1 MTFLDEI
8 IRQKRLKL
16 KNLKK
21 RTPIAEIEAAIGHQE
36 KAYLQKRPFFEPF
49 SKRSNKEVRVIAEL
63 KQASPSRGEFHWQLS
78 FEKMIDAYTKGGAY
92 AISVITEES
101 YFHGNPE
108 SIRATR
114 KRTNLPILRK
124 DFIVDAYEIYESKAL
139 GADAVLLIG
148 EALEEKELKDM
159 LSIAKEEIDID
170 VLLEIHSLKTY
181 EKIAGLTG
189 FVLGINNRDLRSL
202 KVDIATANKLL
213 EELPKDLPVIIESG
227 IETRHDILSFL
238 EKGVS
243 GFLIGTALVL
253 SEDPVKKLYKLRG
266 LDDGD

>member
-8 IRQKRLKL
+8 VRQKRLKL
-16 KNLKK
+16 KDLKEK
-21 RTPIAEIEAAIGHQE
+21 TPIAEIEAAIGHQE

-49 SKRSNKEVRVIAEL
+49 SERSNGEVRVIAEL
-63 KQASPSRGEFHWQLS
+63 KQASPSRGEFHWHLS
-78 FEKMIDAYTKGGAY
+78 FEEMIDAYTEGGAY

-101 YFHGNPE
+101 HFHGDIK
-108 SIRATR
+108 SIMAA
-114 KRTNLPILRK
+114 KERTNLPILRK

-159 LSIAKEEIDID
+159 LSIAKGIDID

-181 EKIAGLTG
+181 EKIAGLNG

-202 KVDIATANKLL
+202 KVDITTANKLL

-227 IETRHDILSFL
+227 IETRHDILGFL

-243 GFLIGTALVL
+243 GFLIGTALVA
-253 SEDPVKKLYKLRG
+253 SEDPVKKLYELRG
-266 LDDGD
+266 IGGG